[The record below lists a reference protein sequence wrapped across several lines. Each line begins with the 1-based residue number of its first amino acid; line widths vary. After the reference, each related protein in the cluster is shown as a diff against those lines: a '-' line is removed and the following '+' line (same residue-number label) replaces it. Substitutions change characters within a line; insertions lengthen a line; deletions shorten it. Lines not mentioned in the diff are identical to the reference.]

1 MNATSSPS
9 QPAPSQPVQRKKSI
23 WSYLGLFPALLA
35 MIVFFSFASEYFLTW
50 NTFQMIANQIPALAV
65 MATGMTYILIIG
77 GIDLSVGSVLAFSAA
92 VMGVTMVHWGVSMPV
107 AIVMGLLIGLACGT
121 ITGIIT
127 VWGIPSFIMTLGML
141 ELARSGAYIV
151 TNQRTEY
158 IGGNIGIISEPLVFG
173 ISPAF
178 LIAFAIVIIGQ
189 IVLTRTVIG
198 RQMIGI
204 GTNEEAMRLAGI
216 DPRPIK
222 VGVFAL
228 MGMLAAIGGVFQ
240 TSRSEAADPGA
251 GTGMELQVIAAVVI
265 GGTSL
270 MGGRG
275 SVIGTFVGVL
285 IISVLE
291 SGLAQIGASEPVKR
305 FITGFIIIAA
315 VGFDV
320 YRSRMQKRS

>member
-1 MNATSSPS
+1 MTPSSSSPS
-9 QPAPSQPVQRKKSI
+9 SPRIWHKKNL
-23 WSYLGLFPALLA
+23 WSSLGLLPAVVL
-35 MIVFFSFASEYFLTW
+35 MVVFFSMASENFLTW
-50 NTFQMIANQIPALAV
+50 STFQMIANQIPALAV
-65 MATGMTYILIIG
+65 MATGMTFILIIG

-92 VMGVTMVHWGVSMPV
+92 VVGVAMVRWGINMPLAMLMGLCVGLLCGSLVGLISVWGV
-107 AIVMGLLIGLACGT
+107 
-121 ITGIIT
+121 
-127 VWGIPSFIMTLGML
+127 PSFIMTLGML
-141 ELARSGAYIV
+141 ELARSGAYMV

-158 IGGNIGIISEPLVFG
+158 IGGNIGLISEPLLFG

-178 LIAFAIVIIGQ
+178 LIALAIVIIGQ
-189 IVLTRTVIG
+189 IVLMRTVLG

-222 VGVFAL
+222 IGAFAL
-228 MGMLAAIGGVFQ
+228 MGFLAAVGGIFQ
-240 TSRSEAADPGA
+240 TARAEAADPGA

-275 SVIGTFVGVL
+275 SVFGTFMGVL
-285 IISVLE
+285 IIAVLE

-305 FITGFIIIAA
+305 FITGIIIIAA

-320 YRSRMQKRS
+320 YRSRAQKRS